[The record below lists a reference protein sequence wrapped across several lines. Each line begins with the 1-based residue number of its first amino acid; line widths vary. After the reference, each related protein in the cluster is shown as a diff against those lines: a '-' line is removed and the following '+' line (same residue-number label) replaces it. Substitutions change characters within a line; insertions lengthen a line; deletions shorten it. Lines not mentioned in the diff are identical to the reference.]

1 MALTDKLKTI
11 ADNFRESRGLSQ
23 ELTLVDMA
31 ELALVPIG
39 GGQEML
45 FMTNGC
51 KPYAKDL
58 EIPSNVISIGNSLF
72 SETDVETVIIGE
84 SVATIGATSFGK
96 CAKLKSVTFKA
107 TPTTMSDNV
116 FYQCY
121 KLKTINVPWSEG
133 TVANAPWGATY
144 ATINYDYVESEETV

>member
-45 FMTNGC
+45 FMTNNC

-84 SVATIGATSFGK
+84 SVATIGATSFSK
-96 CAKLKSVTFKA
+96 CAKLKV
-107 TPTTMSDNV
+107 
-116 FYQCY
+116 
-121 KLKTINVPWSEG
+121 
-133 TVANAPWGATY
+133 
-144 ATINYDYVESEETV
+144 